1 MKANR
6 SLFGV
11 LVVLGIIVL
20 TACGGGGTSSAPP
33 PPQASTAPVSVT
45 VRDAPPAGITVF
57 SFEVLVTQARLQ
69 PGNVPLVTTPIEIEV
84 KQLEVEAAF
93 LNTINVPAGTY
104 TSIDVTFSNPEL
116 TFRNDSIAG
125 LNVPCTSGSSAVGS
139 ICEVKVAVTNTISYN
154 GAPFPLTVVANTPLG
169 LLVDVN
175 LSNIIT
181 NAVGIDFSAAGAMV
195 VTQLQAAAGTGELEE
210 VEDLVGTVTAKDT
223 ANNQFTLQIAQS
235 SQSLTIKVDSN
246 TAFEDFDDLSVPCAA
261 SPQNFTCVLVGQVVE
276 VDLRLMPGGVLLAKK
291 VEVADND
298 NEEELEGIVTKIIG
312 PTQFEMVLV
321 EEAANVAN
329 LDVGQ
334 VIQVTLLA
342 GTQLRIDDDNLN
354 VNSADFDGS
363 TTGDMLVGQ
372 TVEIERKSTP
382 TAPPTIAIDTDRVKL
397 KGTRLTA
404 NVQSVDT
411 VNNQFTINNLPG
423 IFTSQTTPITS
434 LVVQTQTRTKFEKVT
449 NLAALQAGNTV
460 SVRALLFKGPTGPYM
475 VAKKVR
481 KR

>member
-1 MKANR
+1 MKGNR

-11 LVVLGIIVL
+11 LVFLGLIVL
-20 TACGGGGTSSAPP
+20 AACGGGGSVSVPP
-33 PPQASTAPVSVT
+33 PPQGSTSAVSVT
-45 VRDAPPAGITVF
+45 LRDAPPAGITVL

-116 TFRNDSIAG
+116 TYKNDTAAALSAP
-125 LNVPCTSGSSAVGS
+125 LNCAVGAV
-139 ICEVKVAVTNTISYN
+139 CEFKPTITTTVSFN

-181 NAVGIDFSAAGAMV
+181 SAVGIDFSAAGAMV

-210 VEDLVGTVTAKDT
+210 VEDLIGSVTAKDT
-223 ANNQFTLQIAQS
+223 ANNQFTLQVLKGDQN
-235 SQSLTIKVDSN
+235 QTLTIKVDN
-246 TAFEDFDDLSVPCAA
+246 ATDFDDFNDIGCATD
-261 SPQNFTCVLVGQVVE
+261 NFACVAVGQIVE

-298 NEEELEGIVTKIIG
+298 NEEELEGIITKING
-312 PTQFEMVLV
+312 PAQFEMVLV
-321 EEAANVAN
+321 EEAANVAGV
-329 LDVGQ
+329 DVGQ
-334 VIQVTLLA
+334 LVVVDLQLS
-342 GTQLRIDDDNLN
+342 TQFKIDNDNLT
-354 VNSADFDGS
+354 VNNADFDAAS
-363 TTGDMLVGQ
+363 DLLVGQ
-372 TVEIERKSTP
+372 SVEIERKSTP
-382 TAPPTIAIDTDRVKL
+382 TGTPPAISTDRVKL

-404 NVQSVDT
+404 DVQSVDT
-411 VNNQFTINNLPG
+411 ANSEFTITTLPG
-423 IFTSQTTPITS
+423 IFTSQNPAITS
-434 LVVQTQTRTKFEKVT
+434 LVVKTQTQTKFEKVA
-449 NLAALQAGNTV
+449 NLAALAAGNRV
-460 SVRALLFKGPTGPYM
+460 SVRALLFNGPAGPFM

>member
-1 MKANR
+1 M
-6 SLFGV
+6 
-11 LVVLGIIVL
+11 
-20 TACGGGGTSSAPP
+20 
-33 PPQASTAPVSVT
+33 T
-45 VRDAPPAGITVF
+45 VRDTPPTGITVLT
-57 SFEVLVTQARLQ
+57 FEVLVTQARLQ

-93 LNTINVPAGTY
+93 LNTLSVPAGNY

-125 LNVPCTSGSSAVGS
+125 LNVPCNSGSSTVGS
-139 ICEVKVAVTNTISYN
+139 ICEVKPAITTTVSYN

-175 LSNIIT
+175 LSSIIT
-181 NAVGIDFSAAGAMV
+181 SAVGIDFTAAGAVV
-195 VTQLQAAAGTGELEE
+195 VTQLQVAAGTGELEE
-210 VEDLVGTVTAKDT
+210 IEDLVGTVTAKDT
-223 ANNQFTLQIAQS
+223 ANSQFTFQIAQTG
-235 SQSLTIKVDSN
+235 QTLTIKVDSV
-246 TAFEDFDDLSVPCAA
+246 TEFDDFNDIGCATD
-261 SPQNFTCVLVGQVVE
+261 NFACVAVGQVVE

-291 VEVADND
+291 VEIEDND
-298 NEEELEGIVTKIIG
+298 NEEELEGIITKINS

-321 EEAANVAN
+321 EEAANVVGV
-329 LDVGQ
+329 DVGQ
-334 VIQVTLLA
+334 LVVVNLLPGA
-342 GTQLRIDDDNLN
+342 QLKIDDDNLN

-382 TAPPTIAIDTDRVKL
+382 TGTPPAMDTDRVKL

-404 NVQSVDT
+404 TVQAVDT
-411 VNNQFTINNLPG
+411 VNSQFTLNNLPG
-423 IFTSQTTPITS
+423 IFTSQVPAITS
-434 LVVQTQTRTKFEKVT
+434 LVVNTQAETKFEKVA
-449 NLAALQAGNTV
+449 NLAALVAGNTV
-460 SVRALLFKGPTGPYM
+460 SVRALLFKGPGVPFM